1 MFLFVVRIGW
11 VKIFKITFDLKKEC
25 HICMDITLLLSP
37 LLLEEKAYTLCN
49 NNIAISN
56 EPVSF
61 LLLTFL
67 LLLPGNGHDCG
78 KASTDMSQN
87 ALWTGRSPLLLAFK
101 KNLRM

>member
-1 MFLFVVRIGW
+1 MFLFVVRIRW
-11 VKIFKITFDLKKEC
+11 VKILKITFDLKKEC
-25 HICMDITLLLSP
+25 YICMDITILLSP
-37 LLLEEKAYTLCN
+37 LLLEEKAYTLWN
-49 NNIAISN
+49 KSIALSD

-67 LLLPGNGHDCG
+67 LLLPRNGHDFG

-101 KNLRM
+101 KN